1 MLHFGKRGR
10 ENLAQ
15 LTKDDFVV
23 MNGDGG
29 LFVYKTRDEK
39 TKNHQDDS
47 ERSLDGRMYEIKVI
61 N

>member
-39 TKNHQDDS
+39 TKTT
-47 ERSLDGRMYEIKVI
+47 RMIVKDL
-61 N
+61 

>member
-1 MLHFGKRGR
+1 M
-10 ENLAQ
+10 
-15 LTKDDFVV
+15 

-29 LFVYKTRDEK
+29 LFVYKTGEEK